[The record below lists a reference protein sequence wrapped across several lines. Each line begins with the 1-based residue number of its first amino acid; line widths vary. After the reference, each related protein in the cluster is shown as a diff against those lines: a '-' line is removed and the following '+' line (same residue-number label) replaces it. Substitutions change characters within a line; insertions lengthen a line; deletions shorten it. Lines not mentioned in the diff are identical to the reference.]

1 MLSPR
6 EQGHSGIGL
15 GWILAIALVGG
26 ILCFTALGYLLVWQ
40 IRKSGA
46 PVTNRV
52 YAADVAARPDG
63 PSNSSTVLA
72 KRRFLRT
79 ESELTLHANQD
90 NMGEVA
96 IPLQEGVRE
105 NGGRVVPWKPPVL
118 PPLAKQGWMTTG
130 DEEHGPKTSR
140 RSWRDSWTNMMVLV
154 GAKPTIPNVDSMND
168 LEVGAEQP
176 VLDVPKTRSTPQAIP
191 GSQTAP
197 ELGEE
202 ERGRPRTVSHYRG
215 RAMGGPSVND
225 VDLKVIL
232 ASTEQRLRGGSQSP
246 VKTPKSSPG
255 KNSTRTPRSGKSAS
269 TRGSPSK
276 RSAIQQTPTKSRNP
290 SISTVGSAA
299 NSLIR
304 HAIEELEQPG
314 GRISPSRARASE
326 WEDQQKNTVAARP
339 ESPRKRSDSIES
351 DISSALSTLYS
362 VGEPEEEVTLPTP
375 KKAVTPQ
382 EKQHD
387 PFVHQSGPGVVSL
400 RHGVA
405 GPRRTRGTSGGGND
419 AASAIPAP
427 LRTINANSKMA
438 KRGSIKMQPH
448 LVLSPPKA
456 RNPDIAAKIVTQ
468 RVPSENSIASE
479 SVYTDVTVADTSSE
493 DEQTTPKAKQGHT
506 RSKSSTSTVA
516 TPTRTMKSL
525 DLSSSPLNEREVMSI
540 LYESARP
547 RRGLPIP
554 PTKIMLNDETI
565 VPTPLSPRPKKRY
578 APSRRASIAS
588 VSSSNYD
595 QNLDEENDQL
605 TTIPGRRATMS
616 GLGANLS
623 VGSTISELRRMNS
636 VVSSYSVASIA
647 SSCGGGIDRSPT
659 ITSLRGGGFSPDRP
673 NTKNASDGRR
683 NYLNMGGQT
692 SPRRKNGSHRRGQS
706 HSGIP
711 IRADKI
717 QVDMSA
723 AEKENRGPTTTTT
736 GPRVRFDL
744 SASTNALRDGRDRRS
759 GLAPPQL
766 VASRVEA
773 IAAEE
778 RRRAN
783 RGSADSL
790 GLYDQDG
797 FLKGSPD
804 RDAGAKAGRWRM

>member
-6 EQGHSGIGL
+6 EHGDSGIGL

-26 ILCFTALGYLLVWQ
+26 ILCFAALGYLLVWQ

-46 PVTNRV
+46 PVTTQV

-63 PSNSSTVLA
+63 PSNSSTVLS

-90 NMGEVA
+90 HTGDGA

-130 DEEHGPKTSR
+130 DEEHGPKTR
-140 RSWRDSWTNMMVLV
+140 RKSWRDSWTNMMVLV

-176 VLDVPKTRSTPQAIP
+176 VLDVPKTRSTPQTLP
-191 GSQTAP
+191 QSQTAP

-232 ASTEQRLRGGSQSP
+232 ASTEQRLRDGSQSP

-255 KNSTRTPRSGKSAS
+255 KNSTRTPRSGGKSAS

-276 RSAIQQTPTKSRNP
+276 RSAIHQTPTKSRNP

-304 HAIEELEQPG
+304 HAIEELRQPG
-314 GRISPSRARASE
+314 GSTSPSRARVSE

-339 ESPRKRSDSIES
+339 ESPRKRSNSIDS

-382 EKQHD
+382 EKQHES
-387 PFVHQSGPGVVSL
+387 FVHQTCPGVVSL

-405 GPRRTRGTSGGGND
+405 GPRTTRGASGGGND
-419 AASAIPAP
+419 TASAIPAP
-427 LRTINANSKMA
+427 LRTINANSKIA
-438 KRGSIKMQPH
+438 RRGSIKMQPH

-468 RVPSENSIASE
+468 RVASENSIASE

-493 DEQTTPKAKQGHT
+493 DEQTTPKAKQGH
-506 RSKSSTSTVA
+506 RGSKSSTSTVA

-547 RRGLPIP
+547 KRGLPSP
-554 PTKIMLNDETI
+554 PAKIMSDENM

-578 APSRRASIAS
+578 APSRRVSIAS

-595 QNLDEENDQL
+595 HNLDEENHQF
-605 TTIPGRRATMS
+605 TGISGRRATTS
-616 GLGANLS
+616 GFSANLS

-636 VVSSYSVASIA
+636 VVSSYSVASMA
-647 SSCGGGIDRSPT
+647 SSCGGIDRSPT

-673 NTKNASDGRR
+673 NSKNASDGRR
-683 NYLNMGGQT
+683 NYLSMGGQN
-692 SPRRKNGSHRRGQS
+692 SPKRNNSSHRRGQS

-723 AEKENRGPTTTTT
+723 AEKENRGPPTT

-773 IAAEE
+773 IATEE

-783 RGSADSL
+783 RWSADSL

-804 RDAGAKAGRWRM
+804 RDAVAKAGRWRM